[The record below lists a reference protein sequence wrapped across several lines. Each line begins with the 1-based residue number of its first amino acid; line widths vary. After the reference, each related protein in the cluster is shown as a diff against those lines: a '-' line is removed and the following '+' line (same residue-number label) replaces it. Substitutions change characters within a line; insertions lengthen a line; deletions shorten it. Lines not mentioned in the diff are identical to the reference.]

1 MVILFVCYRLQV
13 SDLGTTNEFLL
24 DQNAQLRL
32 GVKPSLASGPPP
44 PQQAQ
49 LGQAATTVVQAG
61 HPAMVGPVTTV
72 VAQPQTR
79 LPPPGPPPG
88 PPVPVV
94 SMVAM
99 NVPPP
104 VITMA
109 SLPVNSRIIGITVFS
124 FLTLPTLFQVSHSS
138 AAVTMAAAMAP
149 QTTCVPVSMSIPDTR
164 QV

>member
-1 MVILFVCYRLQV
+1 MVILHVFLQV